1 MKSRSEEI
9 FDEELSIRQGA
20 IRERRRLSPF
30 EVKHLVK
37 LSREAREIQEVLDAE
52 RQAAAPVVKPVT
64 SSSHGAAPRDPATLP
79 ASMRPGAR
87 GND

>member
-9 FDEELSIRQGA
+9 FYEDLSIRQRA
-20 IRERRRLSPF
+20 IGERRG
-30 EVKHLVK
+30 
-37 LSREAREIQEVLDAE
+37 LSRFERRHLAALAKEARELQEALDAE
-52 RQAAAPVVKPVT
+52 RLAAPAVNGG
-64 SSSHGAAPRDPATLP
+64 SHGPVPRDPSTLP

>member
-9 FDEELSIRQGA
+9 FYEDLRI
-20 IRERRRLSPF
+20 
-30 EVKHLVK
+30 
-37 LSREAREIQEVLDAE
+37 
-52 RQAAAPVVKPVT
+52 RQAAISEKRRNTPHEKRRLRELAGESATLRAIADAAIEKVAGDFSRAGTPSTGP
-64 SSSHGAAPRDPATLP
+64 APRDPATLP

>member
-9 FDEELSIRQGA
+9 FYEDLSIRQGA

-52 RQAAAPVVKPVT
+52 RQTAVAAPASRSRGP
-64 SSSHGAAPRDPATLP
+64 APRDPATLP

-87 GND
+87 DNE